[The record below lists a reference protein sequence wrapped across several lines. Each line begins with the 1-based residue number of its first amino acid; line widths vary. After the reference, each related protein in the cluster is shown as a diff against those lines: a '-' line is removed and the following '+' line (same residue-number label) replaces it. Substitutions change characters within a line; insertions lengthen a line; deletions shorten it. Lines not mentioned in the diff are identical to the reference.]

1 MQISE
6 ARDGSFVLNNQPLPM
21 APEHQALLILTR
33 EQFPELGEVACEVET
48 ILKGA
53 SDRHFYRLKWDGG
66 REPMILMVYTLARRD
81 NPKFVPATRRLE
93 KIGVHV
99 PHVIAFDEQ
108 RLCVW
113 LQDLG
118 RVDLHSFDH
127 KNWAEREPLYHA
139 TLREAAKIHSVG
151 EKSLAAHDLQELEP
165 AFDEALYE
173 WEQNYFLD
181 HFVGGHLGRAF
192 ADPQYDG
199 AHAVLQQLR
208 RRLGRLPRCLVHR
221 DFQSQNV
228 LIQGGEA
235 WLVDY
240 QGLRLGRA
248 EYDLAS
254 LLYDPYVNVSPAERA
269 DLLRYYAEHR
279 GLDLDALRE
288 VFYLCAAQRLMQAL
302 GAYANLSRNLGKPHY
317 LQHIPPAV
325 ANLTEVCQ
333 ESPGLRELR
342 AFFEDGF

>member
-1 MQISE
+1 M
-6 ARDGSFVLNNQPLPM
+6 P
-21 APEHQALLILTR
+21 PEHEALLILTC
-33 EQFPELGEVACEVET
+33 EQFPELHGAACEIET

-53 SDRHFYRLKWDGG
+53 SDRHFYRLKWQDK

-93 KIGVHV
+93 KIGAHV

-118 RVDLHSFDH
+118 RVDLHSFDQQP
-127 KNWAEREPLYHA
+127 WPARQPLYEA
-139 TLREAAKIHSVG
+139 TLREAAKIHGVA
-151 EKSLAAHDLQELEP
+151 EHHLTATDLTELEP

-181 HFVGGHLGRAF
+181 HFVGGHLGREF
-192 ADPQYDG
+192 ANAEYAD
-199 AHAVLQQLR
+199 AREALQQLR

-228 LIQGGEA
+228 LIQGAEA

-254 LLYDPYVNVSPAERA
+254 LLYDPYVNLTRSERSS
-269 DLLRYYAEHR
+269 LLRYYAEHR
-279 GLDLDALRE
+279 GLNLAELRE

-317 LQHIPPAV
+317 LQHIPAAV
-325 ANLTEVCQ
+325 ANLNEVCQ
-333 ESPGLRELR
+333 EGPNLHELR
-342 AFFEDGF
+342 AFFEGGF